1 MTKLIALRSR
11 IGRNIR
17 ALRKAQGWSQEA
29 LGEKADLS
37 YKFVGE
43 IERGLV
49 NPSLDSLMKIA
60 DVFKVEVAELFMTE
74 RFYVLTDTEITNIK
88 SAMTVLNNILG
99 DISSHESS

>member
-17 ALRKAQGWSQEA
+17 VLRKAQGWSQEA
-29 LGEKADLS
+29 LGERADLS

-60 DVFKVEVAELFMTE
+60 NVFNVEVAELFLSE
-74 RFYVLTDTEITNIK
+74 RLYVLTAEDVTNVK
-88 SAMTVLNNILG
+88 SAMTILNNVLG
-99 DISSHESS
+99 DIKSHSS